1 MFQHKCSKG
10 VTLILFTYV
19 SYTISVHLCVVFVYN
34 VHLTCITVCFVLPFS
49 FLLGEAEV
57 NTRTEDFTIYTMTPI
72 TAECTGRGFPQPSIT
87 WTHNGSPIENS
98 SRILIYEKNV
108 TKEEHGLTSV
118 SSYLNISNVRLSDG
132 GIYECIVANR
142 IVNASANFTLTVR
155 GKSCPLLQ
163 AYNNINAD
171 NRKYLVVKVNISW
184 EAVK

>member
-1 MFQHKCSKG
+1 M
-10 VTLILFTYV
+10 
-19 SYTISVHLCVVFVYN
+19 
-34 VHLTCITVCFVLPFS
+34 
-49 FLLGEAEV
+49 
-57 NTRTEDFTIYTMTPI
+57 
-72 TAECTGRGFPQPSIT
+72 
-87 WTHNGSPIENS
+87 
-98 SRILIYEKNV
+98 

-118 SSYLNISNVRLSDG
+118 SSYLEISNVRLSDG